1 MNLNCESSELKNDPS
16 MKMRHQSCNLI
27 SSKISKRINDGS
39 QMNKFT
45 RKGRSYSTHQQNN
58 RTTAKVSQKTNIINM
73 TGNVETESVGQPI
86 SRKYKSSYCKKITMS
101 NIDKYYRYCVT
112 RLKDKIIDPES
123 YFQEYSEDGTPKYIQ
138 IKTSNI
144 EQEKV
149 PPKDGQLQN

>member
-1 MNLNCESSELKNDPS
+1 
-16 MKMRHQSCNLI
+16 
-27 SSKISKRINDGS
+27 
-39 QMNKFT
+39 MNKFT

-123 YFQEYSEDGTPKYIQ
+123 YF
-138 IKTSNI
+138 
-144 EQEKV
+144 
-149 PPKDGQLQN
+149 